1 MLSTT
6 ALVRWG
12 GAPMIERT
20 GQRGFWSRHLDK
32 VGVTGSLIAALCRLG
47 VPAVIAVAS
56 ALGLG
61 FLINDATLVPLLI
74 LFLLVQLGGLWLGL
88 RHHRNP
94 LALIVGLASA
104 VVTVVFLFVRFSRPL
119 AYLGIAGLVASS
131 VLNIVIRQRQLRG

>member
-1 MLSTT
+1 MNE
-6 ALVRWG
+6 G
-12 GAPMIERT
+12 T

-32 VGVTGSLIAALCRLG
+32 VGVTGSLIAALCCLG

-56 ALGLG
+56 ALGVG
-61 FLINDATLVPLLI
+61 FLINDATLMPLLI
-74 LFLLVQLGGLWLGL
+74 IFLLLLLGGLWLGV

-94 LALIVGLASA
+94 LPLVLRLVSA

-131 VLNIVIRQRQLRG
+131 ILNILIRQRQLRS